1 MRIVFFGTPDFAVPS
16 LKTLVNS
23 DHDVVGVV
31 TAPDKERG
39 RGRKISWTAVKKYAV
54 ENELKVLQPEKLKDP
69 NFIGD
74 LKVLNGD
81 LFVIVAYRI
90 LPEEIYSIPPK
101 GAFNLHASLLPKYRG
116 AAPIQ
121 WALIN
126 GEKET
131 GVTTF
136 FLQKKVDTGDMIIQE
151 KIDIEPYDN
160 LESLHD
166 KLSELGAKVVLDTVN
181 LIDKNEATTISQNNE
196 LATPAPKIDKETG
209 QIDWHKSAEDIHN
222 LIRGLSPY
230 PGAYFIKNGKT
241 YKIYESSIK
250 ELELAPGEIREN
262 KKEIVVGCGDKS
274 ISILKIQ
281 PEGRKVMTAGEFLNG
296 YSLINDSKEETD

>member
-1 MRIVFFGTPDFAVPS
+1 MNIVFFGTPDFALPS
-16 LKTLVNS
+16 LKALVNS
-23 DHDVVGVV
+23 NHKVGGVV

-39 RGRKISWTAVKKYAV
+39 RGRKVSWTPVKQYAV
-54 ENELKVLQPEKLKDP
+54 ENDIKVLQPEKLKTP
-69 NFIGD
+69 HFVEE
-74 LKVLNGD
+74 LKSLNGG

-90 LPEEIYSIPPK
+90 LPEEVFMVPPG

-136 FLQKKVDTGDMIIQE
+136 FLQKKVDTGEVIIQE
-151 KIDIEPYDN
+151 KIDIARDDN
-160 LESLHD
+160 LETLHD

-181 LIDKNEATTISQNNE
+181 LIDSGEAPSLSQNNE

-209 QIDWHKSAEDIHN
+209 RIDWSKPAEEIHN
-222 LIRGLSPY
+222 LVRGLAPY
-230 PGAYFIKNGKT
+230 PGAFFEKDGNT
-241 YKIYESSIK
+241 YKVYETEVK
-250 ELELAPGEIREN
+250 ELELPAGEIKES
-262 KKEIVVGCGDKS
+262 KKEIIVGCGGKAL
-274 ISILKIQ
+274 SILRIQ
-281 PEGRKVMTAGEFLNG
+281 PEGRKAMTAEEFLNG
-296 YSLINDSKEETD
+296 YSLTKNDKEE